1 MKRMP
6 AMMSVMTPFPYS
18 IDIDAPLAEARK
30 MMVAHDIRHLP
41 VSVAGRLGGLVSDRD
56 ISLVTEP
63 SGGKGGLEGMR
74 VRDVCA
80 LPGYTV
86 ELSERLDRVLLH
98 MAEHHIGSALILKQ
112 GKLVGIFT
120 ATDVCRCFGE
130 YLQALFPDETGND
143 AA

>member
-18 IDIDAPLAEARK
+18 IDIDAPLTEARK
-30 MMVAHDIRHLP
+30 MMAVHDIRHLP
-41 VSVAGRLGGLVSDRD
+41 VSVAGRFGGLVSDRD

-63 SGGKGGLEGMR
+63 SGGKRALEGMR
-74 VRDVCA
+74 VRDVCV

-98 MAEHHIGSALILKQ
+98 MAEYHIGSALILKQ

-120 ATDVCRCFGE
+120 ATDACRCFGE
-130 YLQALFPDETGND
+130 YLRALFPDDTGND